1 MLIAAISSSST
12 YPQVLNPVAVAKSS
26 SASSATSE
34 TSSATISPA
43 ATAAN
48 AATSSS
54 SSPKSSGGSSGGG
67 GGGGGSAAVEEMQA
81 TSFSTTVAGKHYSGS
96 VQDTNGEYVATAAG
110 LAGASASGS
119 SLSSAENN
127 LTTRI
132 DELV

>member
-1 MLIAAISSSST
+1 MKQEEDHAHCRNFIEFHI
-12 YPQVLNPVAVAKSS
+12 
-26 SASSATSE
+26 SASTKPGCGRE
-34 TSSATISPA
+34 IFVGIVRNIRNEFGNHLTC
-43 ATAAN
+43 
-48 AATSSS
+48 S